1 MNGRV
6 RGSQTLTVLAVAAL
20 VATAPAAH
28 AGRAPRA
35 SSSAAAPSLTE
46 VGNGF
51 EQNRLLAGAERLAA
65 LQQTQESV
73 AQVLHGG
80 LDGEQRT
87 AARFLSG
94 AVQYELGNFGKA
106 AEEFGQAADGG
117 DKNAFADD
125 AAFAAIQALEAD
137 GRDGEAARE
146 WTKWEKRF
154 PRVR

>member
-1 MNGRV
+1 GSGESQVIRRV
-6 RGSQTLTVLAVAAL
+6 RASQALTVVAVAAL

-51 EQNRLLAGAERLAA
+51 EQNRLLAGAERLTA

-73 AQVLHGG
+73 DQVLRGG

-94 AVQYELGNFGKA
+94 AVHYELADFGKA
-106 AEEFGQAADGG
+106 AEEFDQAADGG

-125 AAFAAIQALEAD
+125 AAF
-137 GRDGEAARE
+137 
-146 WTKWEKRF
+146 
-154 PRVR
+154 